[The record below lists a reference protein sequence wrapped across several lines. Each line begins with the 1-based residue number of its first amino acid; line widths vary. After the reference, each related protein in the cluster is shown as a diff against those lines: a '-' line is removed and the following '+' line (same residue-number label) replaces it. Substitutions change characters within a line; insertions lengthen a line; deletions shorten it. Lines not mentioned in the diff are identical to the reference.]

1 MTNYESLTN
10 LCDRLPPLTS
20 SLAPTN
26 HNDNLCKPNLK
37 DTLGPDLVKIKT
49 SNELKRLK
57 TVNEISKKH
66 TKMSSARKISAKLEK
81 LRQSTTDSKN
91 NSGIQVIRTD
101 KEQVL

>member
-10 LCDRLPPLTS
+10 LCHRLPPLTS
-20 SLAPTN
+20 SLAPTD

-91 NSGIQVIRTD
+91 NSSIQVIRTD
-101 KEQVL
+101 KE